1 MRDDDASTETPV
13 TADENGVARTE
24 SGASFYADMSKLPR
38 VSLVLLSAFLA
49 SACVQNLA
57 PVVVPSPEAA
67 VPAAGGGPAANDG
80 APDAANPAGAPT
92 ASPASRPA
100 TVGPSAPLSAA
111 EAALASHDLMLPVA
125 GVSPDQLQDSFD
137 APRSGGRLH
146 HAIDIMAP
154 RGTPVL
160 SADDG
165 RVLRVSSNPL
175 GGLTV
180 FTVDPS
186 GQFVYYYA
194 HLEGYKRGLT
204 AGAPVF
210 KGDTLGFVG
219 TTGDAPDNLP
229 HLHFQILRMPRDGK
243 YWEGEPIDPFPL
255 LSGRGTRIV
264 GTH

>member
-1 MRDDDASTETPV
+1 MRVASAEG
-13 TADENGVARTE
+13 E
-24 SGASFYADMSKLPR
+24 ASFYTDMS
-38 VSLVLLSAFLA
+38 LLSRAPLILIAGFLA
-49 SACVQNLA
+49 SACVQSLT

-67 VPAAGGGPAANDG
+67 APAESSG
-80 APDAANPAGAPT
+80 
-92 ASPASRPA
+92 
-100 TVGPSAPLSAA
+100 GPSADEASAEPAASAPASHAAAARPAAPVSSA
-111 EAALASHDLMLPVA
+111 EAALASHDLLLPVA

-137 APRSGGRLH
+137 APRTGGRLH

-180 FTVDPS
+180 YTIDPS
-186 GQFVYYYA
+186 GRFVYYYA
-194 HLEGYKRGLT
+194 HLEGYERGLA
-204 AGAPVF
+204 AGNPVF

-229 HLHFQILRMPRDGK
+229 HLHFQILQMPSDGK
-243 YWEGEPIDPFPL
+243 YWDGKPIDPFPL
-255 LSGRGTRIV
+255 LSERGTRIV
-264 GTH
+264 GNH